1 MFAPRVTET
10 RDIVREMMGVQ
21 EEPPEPEFKGREVPI
36 DLTTCAEDN
45 IVEIIDR
52 FNEPPAVP
60 DEESSESE
68 MEIIETVEIEERE
81 QRLSMAIFEEVEFT
95 MERTKGGHTEVITGK
110 GSDLLPFE
118 FPGRYEATV
127 DRRKQ
132 KCLQVKET
140 HKGGSHRYEYD
151 TNVHNGLPAPGAR
164 EAIEMPEVNSHHY
177 DDPEVVDHHFD
188 DPEVGDHHFDDREV
202 SGHHFDD
209 PEVGNHHIDDRE
221 VGDRHFDNELHSAH
235 TERPFDIEPTDNV
248 DHLTEQTEKLNL
260 TTPHTRNL
268 SNDTPGHYIT
278 HHVLPV
284 RHTSMRG
291 KAMPKGGGEVV
302 REEKW
307 VVRESRGKPS
317 RAIQGYS
324 VLPTPYS
331 PRRPVPVTIGSSSGY
346 SSSDTA
352 VSSSFQQQVTSSL
365 QHQQQEVHPQ
375 QQGEGE
381 GYSPSTSAGR
391 RPLYTADSDTEES
404 RIYTSELKDINLT
417 PQGPSPRESVDLTAE
432 QTDEIFFSRYDP
444 ENIYFRVPQ
453 WRDIDS
459 KKKYSKSRHHVDIEK
474 VDTVVQEGYEC
485 PDSLPMPLSK
495 KKEKSVEKSKMEQ
508 KYFET
513 PQMEVKSGG
522 IDVTDTSQSSPDA
535 PKLRTRVVRD
545 ADGNLVKITEVEKT
559 VTKTEEYLEDE
570 PKADGGRLAEEMRGG
585 EYLEMNVSQITEGQR
600 YEQEVTEEEV
610 CQITGALESGEEP
623 QGGGEEEEELHL
635 YPVGPEVMSETTVAL
650 QPVEYDIQTRS
661 LPLRDDPACNGLLP
675 REYDVQT
682 RSLPLQDDPGNNL
695 HEQQYLYD
703 MRTATLEPLI
713 IRDAKSG

>member
-1 MFAPRVTET
+1 MKHKETTHYITKETQIEKVPPEKHSTATQYEKPYRPRDTRVEVTKQVFAPRVTET
-10 RDIVREMMGVQ
+10 RDIMREMMESQ

-60 DEESSESE
+60 HEESSDSE

-95 MERTKGGHTEVITGK
+95 MERTKGGHTEVMTGK

-118 FPGRYEATV
+118 WPGRYEATV

-151 TNVHNGLPAPGAR
+151 TNIQNGLPASQTHN
-164 EAIEMPEVNSHHY
+164 AIEMPQVE
-177 DDPEVVDHHFD
+177 DDYHFD
-188 DPEVGDHHFDDREV
+188 DG
-202 SGHHFDD
+202 
-209 PEVGNHHIDDRE
+209 
-221 VGDRHFDNELHSAH
+221 RHFDVAQ
-235 TERPFDIEPTDNV
+235 TDNV
-248 DHLTEQTEKLNL
+248 DSLTQQTGKLNL
-260 TTPHTRNL
+260 TSSHTQNV
-268 SNDTPGHYIT
+268 SNNNHGHYIT

-284 RHTSMRG
+284 RG
-291 KAMPKGGGEVV
+291 KAMPKEVV

-307 VVRESRGKPS
+307 VVREDKRPHRSDRDKSSRV
-317 RAIQGYS
+317 
-324 VLPTPYS
+324 VLPAVPVASHS
-331 PRRPVPVTIGSSSGY
+331 PSRPVPVTLGSSSGY

-352 VSSSFQQQVTSSL
+352 VSSSFQQQVSSSL
-365 QHQQQEVHPQ
+365 QQQRAQQQEV
-375 QQGEGE
+375 EE
-381 GYSPSTSAGR
+381 EDSPAGQA
-391 RPLYTADSDTEES
+391 PIYEADSESEEV
-404 RIYTSELKDINLT
+404 RMYTSELKDINLT
-417 PQGPSPRESVDLTAE
+417 PQDQSPRESIDLTAD
-432 QTDEIFFSRYDP
+432 QTDNILVSRFDP
-444 ENIYFRVPQ
+444 DNIYFRVPQ

-459 KKKYSKSRHHVDIEK
+459 KKKYYRSRPHVNIEK
-474 VDTVVQEGYEC
+474 VESIALENNLV
-485 PDSLPMPLSK
+485 PDSVPETMSK
-495 KKEKSVEKSKMEQ
+495 MNEKSVKKSKMEE

-513 PQMEVKSGG
+513 PQTAEK
-522 IDVTDTSQSSPDA
+522 IDVTDMSHRSPDA

-545 ADGNLVKITEVEKT
+545 AEGNLVKITEVEKT
-559 VTKTEEYLEDE
+559 VTKTQEYMEEE
-570 PKADGGRLAEEMRGG
+570 PGADGGRMPGAAEEMRGG

-600 YEQEVTEEEV
+600 YEEEVTEEEV
-610 CQITGALESGEEP
+610 CQITGAQGEGEEARE
-623 QGGGEEEEELHL
+623 GEEEGEEEELQL
-635 YPVGPEVMSETTVAL
+635 YPVGPEVMSETTVSL

-661 LPLRDDPACNGLLP
+661 LPLRDDPCNGLLP

-713 IRDAKSG
+713 IRDAKSGEMLMQYGYNDMITQL